1 MKTENIVLQNQ
12 SNLTGGKNQTPQ
24 RARGNSCAGFTLI
37 ELLVVVVA
45 VPVLIALLVPAVQK
59 VRDAAARTQSANN
72 IRQMSLAAHNYHDT
86 FGAFPDKAQLT
97 QFCADAQEACGG
109 VSPAVFTEYGYSLAL
124 INTSAN
130 EVLLVAEPLHPG
142 ITGAESVRVVKTFSP
157 TGGYADRMDVLPT
170 PGAAENRQR
179 AFAEINRAG
188 AEVLTD
194 LRGSLREAV
203 STQGAEAIRL
213 MLDSTATLGQAS
225 ALINADGDEKI
236 SVAEITSLPER
247 TSPGLREPLSKFIEV
262 VKRELKFEYLNAET
276 SVGSDVVI
284 VGAGPGGGPH
294 VKVFRGSEMFNA
306 DYLTGL
312 TRIQIIGASA
322 NTVDRLCGLLADAE
336 RARLRG
342 DYAAERRLIESYR
355 QNLRTMSGQT
365 IKYADADELSF
376 IAGLLLR

>member
-1 MKTENIVLQNQ
+1 MKTENTILQNQ
-12 SNLTGGKNQTPQ
+12 FNPTGGENQTP
-24 RARGNSCAGFTLI
+24 RRVRGNCAGFTLI
-37 ELLVVVVA
+37 ELLVVAVA
-45 VPVLIALLVPAVQK
+45 VPVLIALLLPAVQK
-59 VRDAAARTQSANN
+59 VREAANRTRGANN
-72 IRQMSLAAHNYHDT
+72 IRQMSLAAHNDHET
-86 FGAFPDKAQLT
+86 FGAFPDLTQLT
-97 QFCADAQEACGG
+97 EFCADPQSCGG
-109 VSPAVFTEYGYSLAL
+109 AGPSVLNEYGYSLAL

-142 ITGAESVRVVKTFSP
+142 ITGAFSVRVVKTFSP

-179 AFAEINRAG
+179 AFDEINRAA

-213 MLDSTATLGQAS
+213 MLESTATLGQAS
-225 ALINADGDEKI
+225 ALINPDADEKI
-236 SVAEITSLPER
+236 SVAEITSLPDR
-247 TSPGLREPLSKFIEV
+247 TSTGLREPLVKFIEV

-284 VGAGPGGGPH
+284 VGVGTGGGPH

-312 TRIQIIGASA
+312 TRLQIIGDPAEA
-322 NTVDRLCGLLADAE
+322 VNRLCGLLTDAQ

-342 DYAAERRLIESYR
+342 DYVAERRLIENYR
-355 QNLRTMSGQT
+355 QNLRTMSGLT